1 MKKKVLASA
10 FVIFTALSQV
20 SAFAAGTGIVDTKK
34 VLETSSLMQA
44 YNVAKQEVDNFKK
57 ASENMRMDKS
67 KQLDAAREKKATE
80 AELKKMLEQ
89 FQKDLSERE
98 QQGNDLEDKKKRE
111 LDDLSAKFR
120 VKVDDAIKAVAKD
133 KKLDVVV
140 AKEAVLF
147 GGIDIT
153 DDVIKKIK

>member
-1 MKKKVLASA
+1 MKRKILAST
-10 FVIFTALSQV
+10 FVLFTALSQM
-20 SAFAAGTGIVDTKK
+20 SAFAAGTGLVDTKK
-34 VLETSSLMQA
+34 VLESSSLMQA

-57 ASENMRMDKS
+57 ATEDLRLDKS
-67 KQLDAAREKKATE
+67 KQLDSAREKKATE
-80 AELKKMLEQ
+80 EELKKMLEQ
-89 FQKDLSERE
+89 FQKDLATRQ
-98 QQGNDLEDKKKRE
+98 QQGMDLEDKKKRE

-147 GGIDIT
+147 GGTDIT

>member
-1 MKKKVLASA
+1 MKKKILAST
-10 FVIFTALSQV
+10 FVLFTAFSQL
-20 SAFAAGTGIVDTKK
+20 SAFAAGVAIVDTKK

-44 YNVAKQEVDNFKK
+44 YNSAKQEVESFKK
-57 ASENMRMDKS
+57 QSEEMRLNKS
-67 KQLDAAREKKATE
+67 KELETAREKKATE

-89 FQKDLSERE
+89 FQKDLNARE
-98 QQGNDLEDKKKRE
+98 QQALALEDKKRKE

-120 VKVDDAIKAVAKD
+120 VKVDDAIKSVAQD

-140 AKEAVLF
+140 TKEAVLF